1 MKKPSK
7 TMRISALTA
16 VSALALFGGAF
27 GSAAIAADTPTPSP
41 TATAT
46 PTSNPLDAAV
56 NDQSAAKAILGNNQS
71 TLNVLTS
78 EVEAA
83 EADEA
88 AEAPEDAEAVEAA
101 EVEEVDNEV
110 EAIDTENQQESDSFE
125 QDVADAVQAGDSQDA
140 EALRQDAAIVT
151 TVNAPE
157 AQDMSTDNSEAHAII
172 VGTTK

>member
-1 MKKPSK
+1 MRSSSK
-7 TMRISALTA
+7 TMRISAVTA
-16 VSALALFGGAF
+16 ASALALFGGAF
-27 GSAAIAADTPTPSP
+27 GSAAIAADPVAPPSIV
-41 TATAT
+41 
-46 PTSNPLDAAV
+46 NPLDAAV
-56 NDQSAAKAILGNNQS
+56 NDQSAAQAILGNNQS

-110 EAIDTENQQESDSFE
+110 EAIDTENQQESDSFA

-140 EALRQDAAIVT
+140 EDLSQDAAIVT